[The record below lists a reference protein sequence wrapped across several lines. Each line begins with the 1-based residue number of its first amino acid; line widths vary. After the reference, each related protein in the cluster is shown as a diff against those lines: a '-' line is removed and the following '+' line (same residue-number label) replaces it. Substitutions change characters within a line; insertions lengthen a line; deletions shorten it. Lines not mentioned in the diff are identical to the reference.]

1 MQGIKRYLQFVKPY
15 RWLIA
20 ITIMIGLVKFGIPLI
35 MPWLLKY
42 IIDDVIQG
50 GGSFQDKTSQLVTA
64 IGIAFFIFAV
74 LRPPIEYYRQY
85 FAQRIANTIL
95 YDLRKHIF
103 GHLQKLSL
111 RYYSNTKQGRLF
123 HVSFMM

>member
-50 GGSFQDKTSQLVTA
+50 AGSLQDKTSQLVTA
-64 IGIAFFIFAV
+64 IGIAFYFAV

>member
-20 ITIMIGLVKFGIPLI
+20 ITIIIGLVKFGIPLI

-50 GGSFQDKTSQLVTA
+50 GVRFKKK
-64 IGIAFFIFAV
+64 
-74 LRPPIEYYRQY
+74 RP
-85 FAQRIANTIL
+85 N
-95 YDLRKHIF
+95 
-103 GHLQKLSL
+103 
-111 RYYSNTKQGRLF
+111 
-123 HVSFMM
+123 

>member
-1 MQGIKRYLQFVKPY
+1 
-15 RWLIA
+15 
-20 ITIMIGLVKFGIPLI
+20 

-50 GGSFQDKTSQLVTA
+50 AGSLQDKTSQLITA
-64 IGIAFFIFAV
+64 IELLSFFAV

-111 RYYSNTKQGRLF
+111 RYYSIQKQGRLF
-123 HVSFMM
+123 SVSSMM

>member
-20 ITIMIGLVKFGIPLI
+20 ITIIIGLVKFGIPLI

-50 GGSFQDKTSQLVTA
+50 AGSLQDKTSQLITA
-64 IGIAFFIFAV
+64 IELLFYFCGIK
-74 LRPPIEYYRQY
+74 
-85 FAQRIANTIL
+85 TT
-95 YDLRKHIF
+95 D
-103 GHLQKLSL
+103 
-111 RYYSNTKQGRLF
+111 
-123 HVSFMM
+123 